1 METIG
6 GFLEESVRRF
16 GDRTALLHKPMY
28 RTDKWTYAQLWER
41 SGRVVRRLREQGL
54 ERGDRVAIWAPNS
67 PWWVAAYF
75 GCLRLGLILVP
86 LDLRSAPAFIERVIA
101 QTEPKLAIL
110 SRFTRDGWYF
120 PTATWLLE
128 DLEELPEANGD
139 ISADAVSADDL
150 AEVIFTSGT
159 TGDPKGV
166 MLTHANITSNA
177 RSALQ
182 VIPASPDHRLL
193 SLLPLSHM
201 FEQTVGLL
209 LPLGCGASVYYPASR
224 QSTMIFR
231 DLQTQGITTI
241 LAVPQVFSLLM
252 AAIER
257 EVEKTGKQATW
268 RRLGKVAHRLP
279 MGGRKLLFHAVHRR
293 MGGKLRFLVSGGA
306 PIEAELIRKWETL
319 GLPIIQGYGATEAAP
334 IISGTRLDDLA
345 PGTVGR
351 AVPGVE
357 LRIAGDGEVLARGA
371 NITPGYWQNSQATAE
386 AFVDGWYHTGDLGQ
400 FDEQG
405 HLCLRGRKKDMI
417 VLANGQNVYAMDVEN
432 ALREVGGLLD
442 VAVVGMPASGGMQV
456 YAVLLNGPG
465 SAPPKEIVQAANARL
480 AAHQQIQ
487 GYTVWPEAD
496 FPRTHTLKIK
506 KQEVLRALLDGR
518 KSGEQQAA
526 ATADARDDGP
536 VRRLIAQA
544 TGTPAAEL
552 TDEAALGDGCGL
564 DSLGRVE
571 LLAAIEGDLGVY
583 LDETRV
589 GPDTTVAELEALVA
603 AGESAARPS
612 FPRWPLALPAR
623 LIRAGLQ
630 RMAFVGLDGLALAT
644 VSGRAILDDVT
655 PPVLLVAN
663 HASHFDSPVL
673 IRALPDR
680 WQKRLAVAAAADYFF
695 TRQNLGRVVALG
707 LNAFPFSREGNIRP
721 TLEYCAWLLDN
732 GWSILLYPEGTRS
745 TSGDIGPF
753 KPGVG
758 LLAVELGVPVV
769 PVRLEGLRDVLPKG
783 RAVPRRAP
791 VRVRFGAPLRF
802 ARGTAYADAA
812 AAIEQAVRYP

>member
-1 METIG
+1 
-6 GFLEESVRRF
+6 
-16 GDRTALLHKPMY
+16 MY
-28 RTDKWTYAQLWER
+28 RTEVWTYAQLWER
-41 SGRVVRRLREQGL
+41 SGRVLRRLREQGL
-54 ERGDRVAIWAPNS
+54 ERGDCVTIWAPNS

-75 GCLRLGLILVP
+75 GCLRLGLIVVP
-86 LDLRSAPAFIERVIA
+86 LDLRSAPAFMERVVA
-101 QTEPKLAIL
+101 QTEPKLALL
-110 SRFTRDGWYF
+110 SRFTRDGWCF
-120 PTATWLLE
+120 PTAAWLLE
-128 DLEELPEANGD
+128 DLEDLPPITGE
-139 ISADAVSADDL
+139 ISADTVTPDDV

-166 MLTHANITSNA
+166 MLTHANITTNA

-231 DLQTQGITTI
+231 DLRTQGITTI

-268 RRLGKVAHRLP
+268 RRMGKLADRLP
-279 MGGRKLLFHAVHRR
+279 MAGRKLLFRSVHGR

-306 PIEAELIRKWETL
+306 PIEPELIRKWQTL

-334 IISGTRLDDLA
+334 IISGTRLEDLA

-357 LRIAGDGEVLARGA
+357 LRIADDGEVLARGA
-371 NITPGYWQNSQATAE
+371 NITPGYWRNSHATTE
-386 AFVDGWYHTGDLGQ
+386 AFVDGWYRTGDLGQ

-432 ALREVGGLLD
+432 ALREAGELLD
-442 VAVVGMPASGGMQV
+442 VAVVGMPGPAGTHV
-456 YAVLLNGPG
+456 YAVLLVSPATP
-465 SAPPKEIVQAANARL
+465 APQEIIRAANARL
-480 AAHQQIQ
+480 APHQQIQ

-506 KQEVLRALLDGR
+506 KQDVLRALLEGHNA
-518 KSGEQQAA
+518 GEPPLAPA
-526 ATADARDDGP
+526 GAGNRDAGP

-544 TGTPAAEL
+544 TGVPTAEL
-552 TDEAALGDGCGL
+552 IAEATLGEGCGL

-571 LLAAIEGDLGVY
+571 LLAAIESELGVY
-583 LDETRV
+583 LDEMKV
-589 GPDTTVAELEALVA
+589 GPDTTVAELEDMVA

-612 FPRWPLALPAR
+612 FPSWPLAPPSR
-623 LIRAGLQ
+623 LIRAGIQHL
-630 RMAFVGLDGLALAT
+630 AFTGIDGLALAT
-644 VSGRAILDDVT
+644 VSGRAHLEDIT

-673 IRALPDR
+673 IRALPDAWR
-680 WQKRLAVAAAADYFF
+680 KRLAVAAAADYFF
-695 TRQNLGRVVALG
+695 TRKNLGRAVALG

-721 TLEYCAWLLDN
+721 TLEHCAWLLDN

-745 TSGDIGPF
+745 TTGDIGPF
-753 KPGVG
+753 KAGVG

-783 RAVPRRAP
+783 RALPRRAP
-791 VRVRFGAPLRF
+791 VRVRFGQPLRF
-802 ARGTAYADAA
+802 PKGTPYDDAA
-812 AAIEQAVRYP
+812 AAMERAVREL